1 MAHDPGIDPS
11 LVPVSLRE
19 RAQWLIWRFEPGE
32 KKPKKMPYYASG
44 ARRVGKQGD
53 EADRAALVTLDKA
66 LEVVRST
73 NGRYSGVGFAFLPND
88 GLIGIDIDGCINRE
102 DGAITERA
110 QNIIDACDSYTEY
123 SPSGTGVHIIVAGES
138 ETFKSNEIG
147 LEVFCGRQYFTFTA
161 KPYMG
166 CSRGITPISDAVLNR
181 LRVTVKGAKN
191 LVRSATPPVAGPV
204 DERAKL
210 ESALAVI
217 PADCGYDEWIRVGM
231 GIYDAL
237 GEGGIGVWDWW
248 SQKSG
253 KYGGLKDLES
263 HWKSFGNGSITVASV
278 YKMAVDRGWRPPK
291 SPRLTPAAA
300 KKTASTPGPASASPV
315 AAPDRE
321 QPHWRDT
328 LIAKPRG
335 GLEDCREN
343 VHIILMNDEALKG
356 LVALNEFSMQQVKR
370 RVPPWGGELG
380 EWTEGDDFSLGL
392 YLARNYSIIIK
403 SDGAIEKAVAQ
414 AARENQFNPV
424 TEYLRSLTWDGE
436 QRLHTWLTDV
446 MGAEPTK
453 YHALVGTLFL
463 MSMVARAFYPGCQM
477 DYMPVFEGGQG
488 AGKSSALRV
497 LGGDWYSET
506 PFKVGDKDAY
516 LAIQGVWLYEI
527 AELDSFNKADSTS
540 IKAFITNKTDRFRAP
555 YGRRMVNVL
564 RRTCF
569 AATTNQDEYLKDST
583 GNRRSWPVRCGKID
597 TEMLAAVRDQLFAE
611 AVVLIEQGEKWHPTR
626 EEQRELIEP
635 EQEARELADPWEP
648 RIQRYVD
655 GEALHVG
662 GTPRPGGRI
671 DEVTSEELL
680 TKALE
685 IDIGKISGAKT
696 ETMRIASCMKR
707 MGWEKKRRST
717 GGREWYYL
725 RPSKPAPAQAVVR
738 GEVDELDDLPI

>member
-1 MAHDPGIDPS
+1 MTTPDAIIDIA
-11 LVPVSLRE
+11 LVPASLR
-19 RAQWLIWRFEPGE
+19 RRCQWLLWRFEPGD
-32 KKPKKMPYYASG
+32 KKPKKMPYYSSG
-44 ARRVGKQGD
+44 NRRVGKQGD
-53 EADRAALVTLDKA
+53 EADRAALVTLDQA
-66 LEVVRST
+66 LQVVQAS
-73 NGRYSGVGFAFLPND
+73 NGRYSGVGFAFLPGD
-88 GLIGIDIDGCINRE
+88 GLIGIDIDGCIKRE
-102 DGAITERA
+102 TGEITEMA
-110 QNIIDACDSYTEY
+110 QKIIDACASYTEY

-138 ETFKSNEIG
+138 DTFKSNEIG

-166 CSRGITPISDAVLNR
+166 CSSEIAPISATVLNR
-181 LRVTVKGAKN
+181 LRITVKGAKH
-191 LVRSATPPVAGPV
+191 VARTAAAPMVGPV

-237 GEGGIGVWDWW
+237 GEAGLGVWDYW
-248 SQKSG
+248 SSKAS

-263 HWKSFGNGSITVASV
+263 HWKSFGGGSITAATV

-291 SPRLTPAAA
+291 PAREKPVPALKA
-300 KKTASTPGPASASPV
+300 ASTPVPAGAVAPGPH
-315 AAPDRE
+315 DE
-321 QPHWRDT
+321 DEKTWRDG
-328 LIAKPRG
+328 LIVKPRG

-343 VHIILMNDEALKG
+343 VYIVLMNDDQLKG
-356 LVALNEFSMQQVKR
+356 LIALNEFSQLQVKR
-370 RVPPWGGELG
+370 RVPPWGGEVG
-380 EWTEGDDFSLGL
+380 EWTEADDFKLGH
-392 YLARNYSIIIK
+392 YLVDHYNILIK

-424 TEYLRSLTWDGE
+424 VEYLRSLEWDGE
-436 QRLHTWLTDV
+436 PRLHLWLTEA
-446 MGAEPTK
+446 MGAEPTR
-453 YHALVGTLFL
+453 YNALIGTLFL
-463 MSMVARAFYPGCQM
+463 MSMVARAFHPGCQM

-506 PFKVGDKDAY
+506 PFKIGDKDAY

-555 YGRRMVNVL
+555 YGRRMLNVL

-583 GNRRSWPVRCGKID
+583 GNRRSWPVRCGMIQLERLA
-597 TEMLAAVRDQLFAE
+597 EMRDQLFAE
-611 AVVLIEQGEKWHPTR
+611 AVNLIDQGHKWHPTR

-655 GEALHVG
+655 GQPLYLG
-662 GTPRPGGRI
+662 GTPPAGGAI
-671 DEVTSEELL
+671 NEVTSEELL

-685 IDIGKISGAKT
+685 IEIGKISGAKT
-696 ETMRIASCMKR
+696 ETMRIASVMKR
-707 MGWEKKRRST
+707 LGWEKKRQPSGR
-717 GGREWYYL
+717 REWYYA
-725 RPSKPAPAQAVVR
+725 RPKELPVAPAEQGV
-738 GEVDELDDLPI
+738 EDDLPI